1 MLLPKRPLATAGAT
15 VLLALSLTACGGG
28 PPSDASVKDYCDAV
42 RGDANTEAFGKAFQ
56 DKDYDKIVDLFKEQ
70 AEKVEKVGTPK
81 DISDEARE
89 GFEIQL
95 DAIKDIDGDDVKKA
109 FESKSDSDP
118 FEDKISKDD
127 KKKVEAYTKYESETC
142 SGSDA
147 PSVDVP
153 TPDLP
158 TDGLPTDGI
167 PTDGL
172 PTDGLPSGFPSDLPT
187 DPAELESLL
196 SNLPTEIPSS

>member
-28 PPSDASVKDYCDAV
+28 SPSDASVKDYCDAV
-42 RGDANTEAFGKAFQ
+42 RGDTNTEAFGKALE

-81 DISDEARE
+81 DISDDARE
-89 GFEIQL
+89 GFEIQV

-109 FESKSDSDP
+109 FESDGDSDP

>member
-28 PPSDASVKDYCDAV
+28 SPSDASVKDYCDAV
-42 RGDANTEAFGKAFQ
+42 RGDTNTEAFGKALE

-81 DISDEARE
+81 DISDDARE

-109 FESKSDSDP
+109 FESDGDSDP

-142 SGSDA
+142 SGDDA